1 MILANDALISSDDQA
16 RRRIVKVRQFIERYV
31 AGPFAIVRRAV
42 IRKAAVAGLANW
54 NASSTVISNVT
65 INISVDKILSWAAVA
80 AQSCRKLIPVSRAIQ
95 FTERQQ
101 FDTISITLSPP
112 YSITIPAI

>member
-42 IRKAAVAGLANW
+42 IRNTAVAGLANW
-54 NASSTVISNVT
+54 NAASAVISNVA
-65 INISVDKILSWAAVA
+65 IDISIDKILRWAAVA
-80 AQSCRKLIPVSRAIQ
+80 AQSCGELAPIFRAIN
-95 FTERQQ
+95 FKERHGL
-101 FDTISITLSPP
+101 DTSWIQGSPP
-112 YSITIPAI
+112 